1 MSDNSNSGMGA
12 GIGIGIGLGIL
23 IGGFFAF
30 LILRAQK
37 TTEAQVLAQA
47 IPHVPV
53 YPSNAYYQQP
63 PLIIREVQP
72 QPQIQSIAPVLQPA
86 VVQTTEPAAT
96 SSSYKNNEDWIIE
109 RGERGRLKKIKVIRD
124 ARATKE

>member
-1 MSDNSNSGMGA
+1 MAEDSNSGAWLGV
-12 GIGIGIGLGIL
+12 GIGIGILV
-23 IGGFFAF
+23 GGFFAF
-30 LILRAQK
+30 LILKAQK
-37 TTEAQVLAQA
+37 TEAQVLAQA
-47 IPHVPV
+47 APHVPV
-53 YPSNAYYQQP
+53 YTSPAYYQQP

-86 VVQTTEPAAT
+86 VQVQSMDPAAT
-96 SSSYKNNEDWIIE
+96 SYKNNEDWIIE